1 MESQVGIGGEVI
13 EEGEDED
20 HGDQDKDENCEDEIE
35 HLLDG
40 RCDDEIIDEIQARVD
55 NFGKMLT
62 SIIQKES
69 FGDSKKSVE
78 LITRIE

>member
-13 EEGEDED
+13 EEGEDKD